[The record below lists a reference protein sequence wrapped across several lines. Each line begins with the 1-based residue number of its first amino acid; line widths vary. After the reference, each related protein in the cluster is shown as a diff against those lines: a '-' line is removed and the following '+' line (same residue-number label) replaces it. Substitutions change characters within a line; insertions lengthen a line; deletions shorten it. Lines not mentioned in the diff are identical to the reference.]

1 MAKPVFVLIPGSFSP
16 PAIYDKVI
24 PHLKK
29 AGYEAHALSLLSVG
43 ERAEGPATMEDDA
56 ASIHTAISN
65 LVKSGKEVIVMM
77 NSYGAFPGTEA
88 CKGLAKSEGEVGGVV
103 ALVYVAAYLPAV
115 GTSVKDTWGGWTPD
129 EIARG
134 VCISS
139 TPLNQLSLTLL
150 TTLGT
155 IYDSQSI

>member
-1 MAKPVFVLIPGSFSP
+1 MEKPVFVLIPGSFSP
-16 PAIYDKVI
+16 PAIYDKVL

-29 AGYEAHALSLLSVG
+29 AGYEADALSLPSVG
-43 ERAEGPATMEDDA
+43 ERAEGPATVGDDA
-56 ASIHTAISN
+56 ASIHSAISN

-103 ALVYVAAYLPAV
+103 GLVYVAAYLPAV

-129 EIARG
+129 EVARG

-139 TPLNQLSLTLL
+139 SPLNPHSLTLL
-150 TTLGT
+150 QIGP
-155 IYDSQSI
+155 IYGSQAI